1 MGRDA
6 NEAKARM
13 ASGGSR
19 ANKRL
24 AGWGAKRAHSDAG
37 LLRDVPNVGAII
49 DGIVSHGDAIII
61 ARTSDGGAV
70 AITVLSDEGRAKHY
84 AAGQEEL
91 DSAFAALADAYDD

>member
-6 NEAKARM
+6 NEGKAR
-13 ASGGSR
+13 ADRGSGR

-24 AGWGAKRAHSDAG
+24 AGWGAKRAHGDAG
-37 LLRDVPNVGAII
+37 LLRDVPNVGSII
-49 DGIVSHGDAIII
+49 DGIVSHGDAVII

-70 AITVLSDEGRAKHY
+70 AITILSDDGRAKHY

-91 DSAFAALADAYDD
+91 NEAFAALADAYDE